1 MKKLKAL
8 SIIAIAA
15 AIGALTSGCS
25 VVNTEPDL
33 VALHYSAGMFSPTK
47 FEKCIPSSSR
57 NVEGAGDKF
66 FEYPNVASV
75 RTYDASH
82 RPGAETTPILVL
94 SSDNNEMAVPVL
106 VKLSLLSDDCT
117 KLKDFHERF
126 GLRASAFWNG
136 SDYSEGGNSS
146 NAPAGWVNLLRM
158 NVGAPLE
165 VTLDRAAQKY
175 TWRQL
180 WNDTEVKLKLEQA
193 VEENLQRMVDDQMGG
208 HYFKVMST
216 LVEKPEPTDPKLRET
231 ISNEVNN
238 VAAAQAEA
246 SKADAQKDA
255 AASQA
260 DAARSKLDTAK
271 AEAELVRIE
280 REAYGEDWLEMQGIK
295 KGMTPWPSPIVAGG
309 AQPAK

>member
-1 MKKLKAL
+1 M
-8 SIIAIAA
+8 IAA
-15 AIGALTSGCS
+15 AVVAIGALMSGCS
-25 VVNTEPDL
+25 VANTEPDL
-33 VALHYSAGMFSPTK
+33 VALHYSAGIFSPTK
-47 FEKCIPSSSR
+47 FEKCIQSSSR